1 MHMFDNGVLAK
12 VGDEV
17 RSGDQIGKVGTNGNS
32 TGYRLHFKVWLN
44 KDHTNPVT
52 FLKENG
58 VKIPG

>member
-32 TGYRLHFKVWLN
+32 TGYRLHFEVWLN
-44 KDHTNPVT
+44 KDPTNP
-52 FLKENG
+52 
-58 VKIPG
+58 P